1 LDVRRGTARRTA
13 KHHPE
18 VVMSS
23 LLDPPTAA
31 PALDRTPDRAEP
43 TTGRAATARAEAA
56 EAAPRRAPL
65 ALGLARMGLGWLFL
79 WAFVDKLVGLGF
91 STPGNMGWIDGG
103 NPTQGYLGSAE
114 GPFAGFYESL
124 AGGAVT
130 NVLFMAGLLAL
141 GVALTAGVASR
152 LATIGGVVMFVS
164 MWTTHMLPETNPF
177 LDEHLIYALV
187 LIGLLGVGAD
197 RTLGLGARWAELPI
211 VRRFP
216 ILR

>member
-1 LDVRRGTARRTA
+1 
-13 KHHPE
+13 
-18 VVMSS
+18 MSS

-31 PALDRTPDRAEP
+31 PVSDRTTDRPEPAVDRTATDRA
-43 TTGRAATARAEAA
+43 RAAGD
-56 EAAPRRAPL
+56 APRRAPL

-79 WAFVDKLVGLGF
+79 WAFVDKLIGLGF
-91 STPGNMGWIDGG
+91 STPGNMGWLDGG
-103 NPTQGYLGSAE
+103 NPTQGYLASAE
-114 GPFAGFYESL
+114 GPFAGFYQSL
-124 AGGAVT
+124 AGGPVT
-130 NVLFMAGLLAL
+130 NVLFMGGLLAL
-141 GVALTAGVASR
+141 GVALMAGVASR

-187 LIGLLGVGAD
+187 LIGLLGLGAD
-197 RTLGLGARWAELPI
+197 RTLGLGARWAALPL

>member
-1 LDVRRGTARRTA
+1 
-13 KHHPE
+13 
-18 VVMSS
+18 MSS

-31 PALDRTPDRAEP
+31 PVPDGAVARTEPVADRS
-43 TTGRAATARAEAA
+43 ATARARAA
-56 EAAPRRAPL
+56 EGTPRRAPL

-79 WAFVDKLVGLGF
+79 WAFVDKLIGLGF
-91 STPGNMGWIDGG
+91 STPSNMGWLDGG
-103 NPTQGYLGSAE
+103 NPTKGYLASAE
-114 GPFAGFYESL
+114 GPFAGLYHSL
-124 AGGAVT
+124 AGGAVV

-141 GVALTAGVASR
+141 GIALMAGVASR

-164 MWTTHMLPETNPF
+164 MWTTHLLPETNPF

-197 RTLGLGARWAELPI
+197 RTLGLGARWAALPL

>member
-1 LDVRRGTARRTA
+1 
-13 KHHPE
+13 
-18 VVMSS
+18 MSS

-31 PALDRTPDRAEP
+31 PVPDRTIDRAEP
-43 TTGRAATARAEAA
+43 ATERAATDRTAEN
-56 EAAPRRAPL
+56 APHRAPL
-65 ALGLARMGLGWLFL
+65 ALGLARMGLGFLFL
-79 WAFVDKLVGLGF
+79 WAFVDKMIGLGF
-91 STPGNMGWIDGG
+91 STPSNMGWLDGG
-103 NPTQGYLGSAE
+103 NPTQGYLASAE
-114 GPFAGFYESL
+114 GPFAGFYQSL

-141 GVALTAGVASR
+141 GVALMAGVASR
-152 LATIGGVVMFVS
+152 LATIGGVLMFVS

-187 LIGLLGVGAD
+187 LVGLLGVGAD
-197 RTLGLGARWAELPI
+197 RTLGLGARWAELPL